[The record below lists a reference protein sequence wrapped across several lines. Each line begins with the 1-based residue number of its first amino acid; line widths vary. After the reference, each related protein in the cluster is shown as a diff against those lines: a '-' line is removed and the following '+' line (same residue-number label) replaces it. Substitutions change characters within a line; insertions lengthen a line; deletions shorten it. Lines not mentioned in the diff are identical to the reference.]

1 MCRGLVLGAHGA
13 ARTRGSYL
21 QSLYHR
27 LAARRGKGRAAVAVG
42 RTILQMAY
50 YMIQRT
56 QVYHELG
63 ATYLDALDKQRTAKR
78 LIQRLEALGFE
89 VQTTERAVAA

>member
-1 MCRGLVLGAHGA
+1 M
-13 ARTRGSYL
+13 
-21 QSLYHR
+21 
-27 LAARRGKGRAAVAVG
+27 AVG

-50 YMIQRT
+50 YMIKRN

-89 VQTTERAVAA
+89 VHTTERAVAA